1 MIQDIYPHKI
11 HNEFR
16 PDAVA
21 GPDDRVLVW
30 NGKAFLATADFEQET
45 LEYPRYRE
53 LKKVSPEEL
62 VYLFSIDEDRYFL
75 HRCKPEA
82 RSKDILHAP
91 GAEAFYTLPELRKSR
106 LEPRWNVF
114 AAYTGYHLAEWYDS
128 NRYCGWCGSPSAYDK
143 AERGMRCP
151 VCGKIEYP
159 RINPAV
165 IVAVTNGDKI
175 VTIRYRAGYGGM
187 ALIAGF
193 TEIGETLEETVAR
206 EVMEEVGLR
215 VKNLRYYKSQPWGF
229 TDSLLMGYY
238 CDLDGDDTIRLD
250 RSELKEGFWLHREE
264 ITPRDQDIS
273 LTAEMVERFRLGKE
287 NDR

>member
-1 MIQDIYPHKI
+1 MIQDIYPHKM

-16 PDAVA
+16 PDAAA

-53 LKKVSPEEL
+53 LKKVGPEEL

-106 LEPRWNVF
+106 LEPRLNVF
-114 AAYTGYHLAEWYDS
+114 AAYTAYHLADWYDA

-206 EVMEEVGLR
+206 EVMEEVGLK
-215 VKNLRYYKSQPWGF
+215 VKNITYYKSQPWGIAADILAGF
-229 TDSLLMGYY
+229 F
-238 CDLDGDDTIRLD
+238 CEVDGDDTIRID
-250 RSELKEGFWLHREE
+250 ENELKQAAWTTREE
-264 ITPRDQDIS
+264 IEPQKLDYS
-273 LTAEMVERFRLGKE
+273 LTGEMMQLFKDGK
-287 NDR
+287 R